1 MQDRAKT
8 WRGNAER
15 AALALCAALSLAACA
30 ETPRT
35 ELSWDVREHKAASNT
50 FYGPRSVTLPP
61 VQQRTLPPVQQ
72 KSQQKSQ
79 ARPYAVAAQKPRK
92 TPGWYTPAPAPQA
105 APYAD
110 NAAAPPQQVAQNTV
124 GQNTTSQNTG
134 SVRFR
139 WPLAGHIVLDYGGNA
154 SGERNDGINIAAAP
168 GAEVHAA
175 AAGTVSYCGNELRGY
190 GNLVLIQHDDGYL
203 TAYAHVG
210 SISVVRG
217 DRVAAGQVIATAG
230 ASGDV
235 ASPQLHFEIRR
246 DKHAIDPKTLLPRG
260 IVVAANSGRAS

>member
-15 AALALCAALSLAACA
+15 AALALCAALSIAACA

-35 ELSWDVREHKAASNT
+35 ELSWDVREHKTASNT

-72 KSQQKSQ
+72 KSQQRSQ
-79 ARPYAVAAQKPRK
+79 AHPYAVAAQKPRK
-92 TPGWYTPAPAPQA
+92 TPGWYTPAPSPQPAPYTDNPAPQ
-105 APYAD
+105 
-110 NAAAPPQQVAQNTV
+110 PQQVA
-124 GQNTTSQNTG
+124 QNTG

-139 WPLAGHIVLDYGGNA
+139 WPLAGHIVLDYGSNA

-246 DKHAIDPKTLLPRG
+246 DKHAIDPKALLPRG
-260 IVVAANSGRAS
+260 MVVASN

>member
-1 MQDRAKT
+1 MQKRAKT

-15 AALALCAALSLAACA
+15 TALAVFAALSLAACA

-35 ELSWDVREHKAASNT
+35 ELSWDVREHKTANNT

-72 KSQQKSQ
+72 KSQPKSQTHPTAVATAQKS
-79 ARPYAVAAQKPRK
+79 RK
-92 TPGWYTPAPAPQA
+92 TPAWYTPGPSPQA
-105 APYAD
+105 APYTD
-110 NAAAPPQQVAQNTV
+110 NAAAPPQQVAENPV
-124 GQNTTSQNTG
+124 GQSTG

-139 WPLAGHIVLDYGGNA
+139 WPLAGHIVLDYGSLA
-154 SGERNDGINIAAAP
+154 SGERNDGINIAATP

-190 GNLVLIQHDDGYL
+190 GNLVLIQHEDGYL

-210 SISVVRG
+210 SIGVTRG
-217 DRVAAGQVIATAG
+217 QRVAAGQVIATAG

-235 ASPQLHFEIRR
+235 SSPQLHFEIRR
-246 DKHAIDPKTLLPRG
+246 DKRALDPKALLPKG
-260 IVVAANSGRAS
+260 MVVAANAGRAS

>member
-35 ELSWDVREHKAASNT
+35 ELSWDVREHKSANNT

-61 VQQRTLPPVQQ
+61 VQQRALPPVQQ
-72 KSQQKSQ
+72 KSQQKTQ
-79 ARPYAVAAQKPRK
+79 HPTAVAAQKPRK

-105 APYAD
+105 APYTD
-110 NAAAPPQQVAQNTV
+110 NAAPPPQQVAPNQV
-124 GQNTTSQNTG
+124 AQNTG

-139 WPLAGHIVLDYGGNA
+139 WPLAGHIVLDYGSTA
-154 SGERNDGINIAAAP
+154 TGERNDGINIAASP

>member
-15 AALALCAALSLAACA
+15 VTLALCAALSLAACA

-35 ELSWDVREHKAASNT
+35 ELSWDVREHKTASNT

-72 KSQQKSQ
+72 KAQQKSQ
-79 ARPYAVAAQKPRK
+79 AHPTAIAAQKPRK
-92 TPGWYTPAPAPQA
+92 TPGWYTPQPSSPQVAPYTDNPAPQ
-105 APYAD
+105 
-110 NAAAPPQQVAQNTV
+110 PQQLAQNT
-124 GQNTTSQNTG
+124 GG
-134 SVRFR
+134 VRFR
-139 WPLAGHIVLDYGGNA
+139 WPLAGHIVLDYGSLATG
-154 SGERNDGINIAAAP
+154 GRNDGINIAASP

-217 DRVAAGQVIATAG
+217 DRVASGQVIATAG

>member
-1 MQDRAKT
+1 VV
-8 WRGNAER
+8 
-15 AALALCAALSLAACA
+15 LSLAACA

-35 ELSWDVREHKAASNT
+35 ELSWDVREHKIASNT

-61 VQQRTLPPVQQ
+61 VQQRTLPPVQP

-79 ARPYAVAAQKPRK
+79 AHPTAVAAQRSRK
-92 TPGWYTPAPAPQA
+92 TPGWYTPQPSSPQA
-105 APYAD
+105 APYTD
-110 NAAAPPQQVAQNTV
+110 NSAPQPQQVV
-124 GQNTTSQNTG
+124 QNTG

-139 WPLAGHIVLDYGGNA
+139 WPLAGHIVLDYGSLA
-154 SGERNDGINIAAAP
+154 TGERNDGINIAASP

-210 SISVVRG
+210 SIGVVRG
-217 DRVAAGQVIATAG
+217 DRVASGQVIATAG

-260 IVVAANSGRAS
+260 MVVAANSGRAS